1 MIEVDRKA
9 FLATLGVGA
18 IELMDPEE
26 KAEALEHYMLD
37 QIDESDRAPWHRGKR
52 PRLEVREI

>member
-9 FLATLGVGA
+9 FLASLGVGA
-18 IELMDPEE
+18 LELMDPEE

-37 QIDESDRAPWHRGKR
+37 
-52 PRLEVREI
+52 